1 VTPLSDTVV
10 HLRVHTEYSIADGLI
25 KVNDL
30 ARRAAALDMPA
41 VAITDRSNLFGL
53 IKFYQACI
61 EQGVKPLIGVDL
73 AFRDAAV
80 DDAAEYRCI
89 LLALDNRGYRAL
101 LELVSR
107 SYTHAERR
115 GVVERDWL
123 FECAPGLIVLSG
135 GVGGQLG
142 QLLLSGD
149 PDRACEVALQW
160 REAFGDR
167 FYIELMRTGRD
178 SEQAYLTAALGLA
191 AQLDIPVVASND
203 VCFLDA
209 DHFEAHETRVCIQE
223 GRTLDDPRR
232 PRRYTAQQY
241 FATGAEMRERFGGLE
256 EAIEN
261 GLEIAKRCNVTI
273 DLDTYFLPDYPVP
286 AGTQLETYLRERARA
301 GLDERLA
308 VIARRRPDGV
318 EDGLYRDRLGTELD
332 IIIGMGFA
340 GYFLVVME
348 FIEWARSQQIPVG
361 PGRGSGAGSLVAYS
375 LGITD
380 VDPLEYGLLFER
392 FLNPERVSLPDF
404 DIDFC
409 MEGRD
414 KVIAHVA
421 ELYGEDAVS
430 QIITFGTM
438 AAKAVVRDVARV
450 QGKPYGLAD
459 RLSKLIPFEVGMT
472 LDKAVAQ
479 VAELRD
485 LISGDEEVAEIMDM
499 AYKLEGIVRN
509 VGRHAGGVVIAPSRL
524 TDFVPL
530 YAEDAGGGLVSQ
542 FDLVDVERAGLVKF
556 DFLGL
561 KTLTVIDWAVAGINA
576 GRDAGSQIDIVEIP
590 LDDVATYQTLKHAQT
605 TGVFQLESRGMKD
618 LMTRL
623 LPDRIDDII
632 ALVAL
637 FRPGPLQSGAVE
649 AYIDRKHGRM
659 PVVYPHPCL
668 EESLR
673 ETYGVMLYQEHVMQ
687 IAQELAGFTLG
698 QADLLRRAMGK
709 KKPEEMAKM
718 RQQFTDGVVA
728 NDASAAL
735 ANEIFDD
742 MEKFAG
748 YAFNK
753 SHSSAYALVS
763 YQTAW
768 LKTHH
773 PTHFMAAVL
782 SADMQNTDKIVTLID
797 EVQCMQL
804 ALHGPD
810 VNRSA
815 FRFTVQD
822 DAIVYGLGAVKGVG
836 EGPVAAIIEERVH
849 GAFVNLDDFC
859 QRVDGRK
866 TNRRVLEALIRAGA
880 MDGFG
885 ASDEPSEH
893 IRARLLDTLGDAVQG
908 AEQVARDAA
917 SGITDLFGGVAA
929 AERAPTRAVEVVP
942 LTRRERLEGERDTLG
957 LYLNGHPID
966 DYIDEIRRFCP
977 IRIADLKAGR
987 GNQVVAGLVVSSR
1000 TMRGR
1005 RGDMAFTVIDDRSGR
1020 IELSLFSETYQEH
1033 RRKIDKDAV
1042 IVVEGET
1049 QTDDFSG
1056 ALKMRVARVFT
1067 MDEARQHFAGWL
1079 QIDVD
1084 GSVQQADLPARLRRL
1099 LKPVRDED
1107 GGDGCAIA
1115 VAYRRHDAEG
1125 QVLLGPR
1132 WRVVPSDEMLNRL
1145 RAEFGADQ
1153 VHLSYPRAA
1162 M

>member
-1 VTPLSDTVV
+1 MTLPDTVV

-25 KVNDL
+25 KINDL

-61 EQGVKPLIGVDL
+61 EQGVKPLIGVDV
-73 AFRDAAV
+73 AFRDVAT
-80 DDAAEYRCI
+80 DDAVEYRCV
-89 LLALDNRGYRAL
+89 LLAIDNRGYRAL

-107 SYTHAERR
+107 SYTHAARR

-142 QLLLSGD
+142 QLLLNGD
-149 PDRACEVALQW
+149 ADRAREVALQW

-178 SEQAYLTAALGLA
+178 SEQAYLTAAVGLA
-191 AQLDIPVVASND
+191 AELDIPVVASND
-203 VCFLDA
+203 VCFLEA

-232 PRRYTAQQY
+232 PRRYNTQQY
-241 FATGAEMRERFGGLE
+241 FATGAEMRERFAGLE

-261 GLEIAKRCNVTI
+261 GLEIAKRCNVSI
-273 DLDTYFLPDYPVP
+273 ELDTYFLPDYPVP
-286 AGTQLETYLRERARA
+286 AGTQLETYLRERASA

-308 VIARRRPDGV
+308 VIARRRPGSV

-348 FIEWARSQQIPVG
+348 FIEWARGQQIPVG

-421 ELYGEDAVS
+421 ELYGADAVS

-459 RLSKLIPFEVGMT
+459 RVSKLIPFEVGMT

-530 YAEDAGGGLVSQ
+530 YAEDAGGALVSQ

-561 KTLTVIDWAVAGINA
+561 KTLTIIDWAVAGINA

-590 LDDVATYQTLKHAQT
+590 LDDAATYETLKRAQT

-618 LMTRL
+618 LMVRL

-649 AYIDRKHGRM
+649 AYIDRKHGKM

-668 EESLR
+668 EGSLR

-804 ALHGPD
+804 ALNAPD

-815 FRFTVQD
+815 FRFTVQN

-836 EGPVAAIIEERVH
+836 EGPVAAIIEERAN
-849 GAFVNLDDFC
+849 GSFSNLDDFC
-859 QRVDGRK
+859 QRVGGRK
-866 TNRRVLEALIRAGA
+866 ANRRVLEALIRAGA
-880 MDGFG
+880 MDGLG
-885 ASDEPSEH
+885 ALDEPAER
-893 IRARLLDTLGDAVQG
+893 IRARLLVTLGDAVQG

-917 SGITDLFGGVAA
+917 SGITDLFGGVAV
-929 AERAPTRAVEVVP
+929 ETGSAPIREVEVVP
-942 LTRRERLEGERDTLG
+942 LTRRERLDGERDTLG
-957 LYLNGHPID
+957 LYFSGHPID

-977 IRIADLKAGR
+977 MRIADLKAGR
-987 GNQVVAGLVVSSR
+987 GNQLVAGLVVSSR

-1020 IELSLFSETYQEH
+1020 IELSLFSEAYQEH

-1042 IVVEGET
+1042 IIVEGEM
-1049 QTDDFSG
+1049 QTDDFNG

-1067 MDEARQHFAGWL
+1067 MDEARQRFAGWL

-1084 GSVQQADLPARLRRL
+1084 GSAQQPDLPARLRRL
-1099 LKPVRDED
+1099 LEPVREED
-1107 GGDGCAIA
+1107 DGDGCAIA

-1125 QVLLGPR
+1125 QVVLGPR
-1132 WRVVPSDEMLNRL
+1132 WRVVPSDEMLDRL
-1145 RAEFGADQ
+1145 RAEFGAEQ